1 MGHLLTWRL
10 TSAINNATLAGWR
23 TGKCLQRES
32 PGRVPTR
39 MRGEDMQ
46 RAAPPALTEESGPLV
61 GTSKDGAG
69 HRWRDG
75 RPLDRNTGT
84 GPAVMILPWN
94 IIELA
99 LDFHGDGLAGP
110 PIEGLAPCLGLALHL
125 ADFGELRERGS
136 CPACR
141 P

>member
-1 MGHLLTWRL
+1 MWI
-10 TSAINNATLAGWR
+10 AIHFSVDRSLDRGNIHFRRIAICA
-23 TGKCLQRES
+23 QRKS

-99 LDFHGDGLAGP
+99 LGFHGDSLAGP
-110 PIEGLAPCLGLALHL
+110 LSRDWPLVSAFLAQRRRSHVEPHPHH
-125 ADFGELRERGS
+125 ADD
-136 CPACR
+136 
-141 P
+141 

>member
-1 MGHLLTWRL
+1 
-10 TSAINNATLAGWR
+10 
-23 TGKCLQRES
+23 
-32 PGRVPTR
+32 

-99 LDFHGDGLAGP
+99 LGFHGDGFGRS
-110 PIEGLAPCLGLALHL
+110 PIEGLAPCLSISYSALPR
-125 ADFGELRERGS
+125 AR
-136 CPACR
+136 
-141 P
+141 